1 MPRVHSALFLAVL
14 VLLCP
19 VQSHAQIK
27 DAFVHTLIDLANAAN
42 ADVNDAGGGLT
53 TAIDAMAPGLAEWD
67 VALARMESGLAAE
80 IGSAQ
85 PPMAARMRTVLG
97 AAYLERGRL
106 DDALKQFDAAAAI
119 DPQFA
124 EVHVLRGLAL
134 ESATRTS
141 DAAAAF
147 RTAWRL
153 QPDNLASAYRVLRSS
168 REARGASLD
177 DVVKALSS
185 AVERGAPPGDQ
196 AAVSFVDAGLLNEA
210 SMATPVFLP
219 AAFSDGLALLMQ
231 ARYSEAVATLKMS
244 TEVSAAEVRDERARL
259 ASADARLA
267 SRDVIGARAALGEGV
282 QALPRSGLLRWR
294 LAQLQLALGDE
305 AGALRSLQAAVALPL
320 LGGAAHLYAALG
332 RIYHNQLD
340 LDAAAFAYER
350 RVRLIPNDVAAHLD
364 LGDVYRAQD
373 RLDEALA
380 EYSIASLLDATNVRA
395 LVTAAQMHA
404 AAGRDEP
411 AVTLLRRAVALEP
424 SHLEARYA
432 LSRGLLRLGL
442 ADDARRELQV
452 FERLQQKA
460 LQDQRRQFQEN
471 QIRIDETLKQSERP
485 EPGR

>member
-1 MPRVHSALFLAVL
+1 
-14 VLLCP
+14 

-42 ADVNDAGGGLT
+42 GDANDAGEALT
-53 TAIDAMAPGLAEWD
+53 AAIDAMTPGLAAWD
-67 VALARMESGLAAE
+67 TALAGMESGLAAE
-80 IGSAQ
+80 IGTAQ

-106 DDALKQFDAAAAI
+106 DDALQQFDAAAAI
-119 DPQFA
+119 DSQFA

-134 ESATRTS
+134 ESANRPN

-147 RTAWRL
+147 RAAWRL
-153 QPDNLASAYRVLRSS
+153 QPDNLTNAYRVLRSS
-168 REARGASLD
+168 RGARSAPPD

-185 AVERGAPPGDQ
+185 AVERGAPPGDK
-196 AAVSFVDAGLLNEA
+196 AAVSFVEAGLLNEA

-219 AAFSDGLALLMQ
+219 AAFSDGVALLNQ
-231 ARYSEAVATLKMS
+231 ARYREAVASLKMS
-244 TEVSAAEVRDERARL
+244 AGVSAAEVRDERARL
-259 ASADARLA
+259 ASADARLQ
-267 SRDVIGARAALGEGV
+267 SRDVVGARAALGEGV
-282 QALPRSGLLRWR
+282 QAWPRSGLLRWR
-294 LAQLQLALGDE
+294 LARLQLALGDD
-305 AGALRSLQAAVALPL
+305 AGALRTLQAAEALPL
-320 LGGAAHLYAALG
+320 LGGAAHLYAAIG
-332 RIYHNQLD
+332 RIHHNQLD
-340 LDAAAFAYER
+340 LDAAASAYER
-350 RVRLIPNDVAAHLD
+350 RVKLIPNDAAAHLD

-395 LVTAAQMHA
+395 LATAAQMHA
-404 AAGRDEP
+404 AAGRDQS

-432 LSRGLLRLGL
+432 LSRALLRLGL

-452 FERLQQKA
+452 FEELQKKA
-460 LQDQRRQFQEN
+460 LQDERRRFEEN